1 VPFLVP
7 LILLAWPIAEIAAFI
22 MVGGEI
28 GVLWTIGLIFVASIL
43 GGVLLRVQGFG
54 AVNRIRREMDAG
66 KVPGRDLAHG
76 AMIMLAG
83 ILLILP
89 GFISDIIGLLLFIPP
104 VRDLAWQFLRSR
116 ITVVTDF
123 RGFGFPGRREAGRQI
138 DLDEDEYSR
147 SGDPDSPWRRI
158 DKD

>member
-1 VPFLVP
+1 MPFLVP
-7 LILLAWPIAEIAAFI
+7 LILLAWPISEIAAFI

-147 SGDPDSPWRRI
+147 SGDPDSPWRGI